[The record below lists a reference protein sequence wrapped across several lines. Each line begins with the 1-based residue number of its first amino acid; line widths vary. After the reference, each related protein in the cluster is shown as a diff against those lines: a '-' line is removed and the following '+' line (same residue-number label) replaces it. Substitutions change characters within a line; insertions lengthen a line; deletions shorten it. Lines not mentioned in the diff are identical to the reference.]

1 MAHLKNFLPP
11 MTLSEREWFD
21 KCPKAVLFEI
31 ARQFAMRVSDDFT
44 EDAAFATMQN
54 EWSVLHSQGLVP
66 QKPFKPRSVETILAK
81 MHPTIR
87 AYYDDAGNVINQA
100 K

>member
-1 MAHLKNFLPP
+1 MANLKNFLPP

-31 ARQFAMRVSDDFT
+31 ARQFAMRVADDFT

-54 EWSVLHSQGLVP
+54 EWDVLHRQGIVP
-66 QKPFKPRSVETILAK
+66 QKPAKVRTVEEILAR
-81 MHPTIR
+81 MNPQIR
-87 AYYDDAGNVINQA
+87 SYYDDAGNP
-100 K
+100 KSDL

>member
-1 MAHLKNFLPP
+1 MANLKNFLPP

-31 ARQFAMRVSDDFT
+31 ARQFGMRVADDFS
-44 EDAAFATMQN
+44 EDAAFAAMQN
-54 EWSVLHSQGLVP
+54 EWSVLHLQGIVP
-66 QKPFKPRSVETILAK
+66 QKPAKVRPVAEILAK

-87 AYYDDAGNVINQA
+87 QYYDDAGNE
-100 K
+100 KPTP